1 MQIFQWLFKAT
12 TVPEEAGES
21 TPYRANKKIAYGQDA
36 ETKDVILYKQRGVHR
51 RRSKRDKESDPHHH
65 HQHGLGGKHFKPFAF
80 LCRKDVARACFDST
94 INLRR
99 LRSVNRRNWIHA
111 MCKMKK
117 DQEIARGLCSN
128 DHHRAHDSAAVHAGN
143 KVLPISDSSNA
154 VTNNADRN
162 NEQCGTAVESNKK
175 DNHKTKTMSRMKE
188 LLRWAAAAKSE
199 KGGKFLGRKV
209 LQFRNRATLKAV
221 ADEDQLSIES
231 PKISFRWDVESNCS
245 TTTSVYSGISMA
257 SSSSKNI
264 DQMMTTN
271 YRVISSV
278 SCIPIPG
285 TNHCTPRK
293 GNWITTDS
301 EFVVL
306 EL

>member
-1 MQIFQWLFKAT
+1 MQIFQRLFKVT
-12 TVPEEAGES
+12 TVPEQAGES
-21 TPYRANKKIAYGQDA
+21 TPYQANKKITCGKGA

-51 RRSKRDKESDPHHH
+51 RRSKRDKESAHHHHHH
-65 HQHGLGGKHFKPFAF
+65 HQHNLGGKYLKPFSF
-80 LCRKDVARACFDST
+80 LCRKDVANACFYST

-99 LRSVNRRNWIHA
+99 LESVNRRKWIHT
-111 MCKMKK
+111 MNKVKK
-117 DQEIARGLCSN
+117 DQEIGRGLCSN
-128 DHHRAHDSAAVHAGN
+128 HHHKAHDPAAAHAGN

-154 VTNNADRN
+154 VTNNAK
-162 NEQCGTAVESNKK
+162 CGTVVENNKK

-199 KGGKFLGRKV
+199 KGGKFLGRKI

-221 ADEDQLSIES
+221 ADEDQPSIES
-231 PKISFRWDVESNCS
+231 PKISFRWDLESNCS

-257 SSSSKNI
+257 PSSSKNI
-264 DQMMTTN
+264 DQVMMTN
-271 YRVISSV
+271 YNVISSV
-278 SCIPIPG
+278 SSVPIPG
-285 TNHCTPRK
+285 TSHCTPRK

>member
-1 MQIFQWLFKAT
+1 MDNYDNWLF
-12 TVPEEAGES
+12 
-21 TPYRANKKIAYGQDA
+21 
-36 ETKDVILYKQRGVHR
+36 
-51 RRSKRDKESDPHHH
+51 
-65 HQHGLGGKHFKPFAF
+65 
-80 LCRKDVARACFDST
+80 
-94 INLRR
+94 
-99 LRSVNRRNWIHA
+99 NR
-111 MCKMKK
+111 
-117 DQEIARGLCSN
+117 Q
-128 DHHRAHDSAAVHAGN
+128 
-143 KVLPISDSSNA
+143 
-154 VTNNADRN
+154 
-162 NEQCGTAVESNKK
+162 
-175 DNHKTKTMSRMKE
+175 
-188 LLRWAAAAKSE
+188 
-199 KGGKFLGRKV
+199 V

-278 SCIPIPG
+278 SSIPIPG

-301 EFVVL
+301 ECKIYIYIDPILIWYISSLSLSHINLKSQRHNIYLIICFFL
-306 EL
+306 NSCGARIMKE

>member
-1 MQIFQWLFKAT
+1 MKWTKILVWANGWQQMDNYDNWLF
-12 TVPEEAGES
+12 
-21 TPYRANKKIAYGQDA
+21 
-36 ETKDVILYKQRGVHR
+36 
-51 RRSKRDKESDPHHH
+51 
-65 HQHGLGGKHFKPFAF
+65 
-80 LCRKDVARACFDST
+80 
-94 INLRR
+94 
-99 LRSVNRRNWIHA
+99 NR
-111 MCKMKK
+111 
-117 DQEIARGLCSN
+117 Q
-128 DHHRAHDSAAVHAGN
+128 
-143 KVLPISDSSNA
+143 
-154 VTNNADRN
+154 
-162 NEQCGTAVESNKK
+162 
-175 DNHKTKTMSRMKE
+175 
-188 LLRWAAAAKSE
+188 
-199 KGGKFLGRKV
+199 V

-278 SCIPIPG
+278 SSIPIPG

-301 EFVVL
+301 ECKIYIYIDPILIWYISSLSLTLIWSLRGRIFT
-306 EL
+306 